1 MVFQWFPMVANH
13 WSDDG
18 MVTIHRSGLVRGVRA
33 SVVQWL
39 WWPDKAVKE
48 AQIASCWSSSPHI
61 CTHSCSH
68 ILPPSIVG
76 KMRRHVCAIFQA
88 CCANFFCQWTH
99 NFFLHFALKIDI

>member
-1 MVFQWFPMVANH
+1 MVV
-13 WSDDG
+13 
-18 MVTIHRSGLVRGVRA
+18 SGHSGRCGVRGVRA

>member
-1 MVFQWFPMVANH
+1 MFALVV
-13 WSDDG
+13 
-18 MVTIHRSGLVRGVRA
+18 VSGHSRWCGARGARA

-68 ILPPSIVG
+68 ISPPSIVRKG
-76 KMRRHVCAIFQA
+76 ADTSVLFSKFAVLIFLPVDTQVV
-88 CCANFFCQWTH
+88 
-99 NFFLHFALKIDI
+99 LHFALKIDI